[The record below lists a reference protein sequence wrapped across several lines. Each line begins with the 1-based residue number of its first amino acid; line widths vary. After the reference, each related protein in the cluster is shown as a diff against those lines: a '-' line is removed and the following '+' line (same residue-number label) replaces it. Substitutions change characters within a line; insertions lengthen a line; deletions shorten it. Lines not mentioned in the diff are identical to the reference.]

1 VVGAQETLL
10 YRTLDGAQGRRPLS
24 NRFNENLWT
33 ASHGYFQKAGLW
45 SPSTGIWEVRCHPVL
60 DQARALS
67 ADHVDDD
74 ALKGDALAALLCDA
88 WGLPRA
94 SGR

>member
-1 VVGAQETLL
+1 
-10 YRTLDGAQGRRPLS
+10 
-24 NRFNENLWT
+24 
-33 ASHGYFQKAGLW
+33 
-45 SPSTGIWEVRCHPVL
+45 VRCHPVL